1 MYTNQ
6 TAEELDLMRC
16 TSEGIFKAQNSNWT
30 KFVCILVFFLIFLT
44 FFLSFKAAKMLKNRN
59 IYSHGSQ
66 ILLLST
72 LLNANLN
79 QAVFLE
85 IKVNVSSLSSVKVKY
100 FQIRQLIHILI
111 NSKDPCKIEFR
122 SSECFYDQSVYA
134 FSNILSTALVSA
146 LTCDRF
152 IAFLFSHIYPM
163 HSKIV
168 SIFLLFLSMFFTLLI
183 HLHTYGGVSRAGY
196 VPSCQY
202 PPQLSLD
209 AFDIVNSINF
219 WFILVNCALTVVILL
234 LNFNR
239 DKKVKKSVF
248 DTKIKYNSFENLL
261 TTKAICSITFTQF
274 AFLSFSTG
282 AVTII
287 SSIEAGIS
295 EEVFHI
301 VAQSLTGLVYANV
314 SIPVIILLKTKQCI
328 EQRRISIDKMTTST
342 NHADYYMT
350 SLRASWEKF

>member
-146 LTCDRF
+146 LTCDRLAE
-152 IAFLFSHIYPM
+152 I
-163 HSKIV
+163 
-168 SIFLLFLSMFFTLLI
+168 
-183 HLHTYGGVSRAGY
+183 
-196 VPSCQY
+196 
-202 PPQLSLD
+202 
-209 AFDIVNSINF
+209 
-219 WFILVNCALTVVILL
+219 
-234 LNFNR
+234 
-239 DKKVKKSVF
+239 SVF
-248 DTKIKYNSFENLL
+248 FLVVDLNITDLL
-261 TTKAICSITFTQF
+261 H
-274 AFLSFSTG
+274 SFSL
-282 AVTII
+282 I
-287 SSIEAGIS
+287 
-295 EEVFHI
+295 F
-301 VAQSLTGLVYANV
+301 
-314 SIPVIILLKTKQCI
+314 IPCI
-328 EQRRISIDKMTTST
+328 PRLYQFSFCF
-342 NHADYYMT
+342 Y
-350 SLRASWEKF
+350 L